1 MALPTIT
8 MTGNLTAD
16 PELKFTRE
24 GSARCGFRL
33 ACGERKKDS
42 NGEWI
47 DGDTTFINV
56 TVWRTLAENVAE
68 SLQKGDTVTVV
79 GRLKSRTVEDD
90 ERGKATFF
98 DVDAQDV
105 AVSLSRS
112 IAKPQK
118 VSKPSSHTPNE
129 DPWAVP
135 ASSDVP
141 F

>member
-1 MALPTIT
+1 MALPVIT

-24 GSARCGFRL
+24 GSARCGFRI
-33 ACGERKKDS
+33 ACGERKK
-42 NGEWI
+42 NEQGEWV

-56 TVWRTLAENVAE
+56 TTWRNLAENVAE
-68 SLQKGDTVTVV
+68 SLVKGDTVTVV

-105 AVSLSRS
+105 AVSLARS

-118 VSKPSSHTPNE
+118 VTKTSSPQSADV
-129 DPWAVP
+129 DPWAVDA
-135 ASSDVP
+135 ASVP

>member
-24 GSARCGFRL
+24 GSARCGFRI
-33 ACGERKKDS
+33 ACGERKKDT

-56 TVWRTLAENVAE
+56 TTWRNLAENVAE

-105 AVSLSRS
+105 AVSLARS

-118 VSKPSSHTPNE
+118 ASKPSNSAPADV
-129 DPWAVP
+129 DPWA
-135 ASSDVP
+135 SEVP